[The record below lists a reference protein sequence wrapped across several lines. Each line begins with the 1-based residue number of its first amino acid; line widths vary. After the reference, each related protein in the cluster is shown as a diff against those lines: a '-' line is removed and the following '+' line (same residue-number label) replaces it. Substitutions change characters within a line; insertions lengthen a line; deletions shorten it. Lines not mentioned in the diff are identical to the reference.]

1 MRQFKRSQ
9 RLGMQMQRDISKLL
23 EQELAERV
31 PGMVTFTHVKL
42 SDDLRNA
49 RVYFSY
55 LGNETDRAY
64 VEEYLMRERKRIRSQ
79 VGRELRVRHIPELD
93 FKFDP
98 SVEQGL
104 RIEEL
109 LEEIKKEP
117 GEREN

>member
-1 MRQFKRSQ
+1 
-9 RLGMQMQRDISKLL
+9 MQIQRDISRLL
-23 EQELAERV
+23 EQELAEHV

-55 LGNETDRAY
+55 LGDDDNRAR

-79 VGRELRVRHIPELD
+79 VGRNLRVRQIPEID

-98 SVEQGL
+98 SVEHGL
-104 RIEEL
+104 RIEQL
-109 LEEIKKEP
+109 LEEIKKES
-117 GEREN
+117 GEQDS